1 MHKKPSGGVDRL
13 TGVSTG
19 QGGVHLMWA
28 KRPHLRIIVIHQHSK
43 YNYNQIRDVAY
54 NSGIQRLYE
63 TSPRDKICQFYS
75 LSQVNYH
82 IMSTKSEGW
91 GGVICIVKIDPLKAI
106 KTLYKIYMGSFP
118 IINGVQGTN
127 LCK

>member
-1 MHKKPSGGVDRL
+1 
-13 TGVSTG
+13 
-19 QGGVHLMWA
+19 MWA
-28 KRPHLRIIVIHQHSK
+28 KRPHLRIIVIHQRSN

-54 NSGIQRLYE
+54 NSGIQRFYE
-63 TSPRDKICQFYS
+63 TSPRDKNRQFYS

-91 GGVICIVKIDPLKAI
+91 GGGHLHNENRPTETP
-106 KTLYKIYMGSFP
+106 KTLYKINMGSFP
-118 IINGVQGTN
+118 IINGVQRTN